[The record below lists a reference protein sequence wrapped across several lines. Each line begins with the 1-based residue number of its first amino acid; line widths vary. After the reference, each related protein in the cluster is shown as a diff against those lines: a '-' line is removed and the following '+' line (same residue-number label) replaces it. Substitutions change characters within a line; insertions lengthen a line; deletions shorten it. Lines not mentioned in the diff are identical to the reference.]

1 MAQVTTVTSEALQA
15 KVRQLLPSQQGFGED
30 LQASNVILPIIDL
43 TETASGSLLRQDLQI
58 ASGLTD
64 TSFTVTNATS
74 TLVTGT
80 GFYLINYYLMVRSA
94 TSVARDADISVT
106 DGSSTKK
113 IIQVASGAGISG
125 GIYDNSGSVVIFL
138 RSGESITATA
148 IDTASFVVGS
158 LRQIAD
164 INGNLINP
172 TGFTAE

>member
-1 MAQVTTVTSEALQA
+1 MAQVTTVTSESLQA

-43 TETASGSLLRQDLQI
+43 TETASGSVLRQDLQR

-64 TSFTVTNATS
+64 TSFRVTNTTS
-74 TLVTGT
+74 TLVSGT
-80 GFYLINYYLMVRSA
+80 GFYLINYNITVRSA
-94 TSVARDADISVT
+94 TSTARSANISIT
-106 DGSSTKK
+106 DGLTTKK
-113 IIQVASGAGISG
+113 LLEVESGAGVAG
-125 GIYDNSGSVVIFL
+125 GIYQSIGDIVVFL

-148 IDTASFVVGS
+148 IDTAAFVLGS

-164 INGNLINP
+164 ISGNLVNP